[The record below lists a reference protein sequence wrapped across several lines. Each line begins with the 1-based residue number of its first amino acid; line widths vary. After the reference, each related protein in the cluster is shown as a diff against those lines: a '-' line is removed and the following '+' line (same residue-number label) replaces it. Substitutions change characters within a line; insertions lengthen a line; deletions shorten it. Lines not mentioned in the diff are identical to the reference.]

1 MNKKY
6 LLTNK
11 NIFFLVK
18 KMKSGIQGLIL
29 AFIGTLTIFALAK
42 KDIFKKNPISLSFL
56 TEKTIDDIRED
67 FCSKSSSDLNSF

>member
-1 MNKKY
+1 
-6 LLTNK
+6 
-11 NIFFLVK
+11 
-18 KMKSGIQGLIL
+18 MKSGIQGLIL